1 MRIKSVSLHN
11 YRQYKDVVLDF
22 PNKQDNELYVFI
34 GKNGTGKT
42 NVLNAINW
50 CLYNEEPHLSQD
62 SEGLPILNILAYQ
75 NSEDE
80 TPVNVQVEIT
90 IEMENGLPIVF
101 SREESFKI
109 KNKKEISKFQKF
121 KVIKK
126 DEKLNDII
134 LENDKARECVERI
147 VPKNIREYF
156 FFDGERLDN
165 YFKIPGEVIK
175 PAIIDISKINYLFRM
190 NERIETVS
198 RGFKKE
204 AGKVSDI
211 IQRLQEDLEKK
222 TEELKKFNY
231 QLDEANSQFDIAK
244 KEIQRISEELVRF
257 PNISALEANKMKLE
271 KQIED
276 NAVLFEERK
285 KKKAHDLYKQYVLVN
300 SYEATKSTLQ
310 IIQEMRKKGEI
321 PPFTDKEK
329 LVSILNENFCN
340 ICGRGLDPASKKWV
354 EGIIEKIPISS
365 KTAIELSD
373 LENPIKRMFS
383 DIEENRD
390 TIQDISKEIVH
401 YEDIIRDLDDELN
414 QIRSKLENFD
424 VDKIRNLERERKSF
438 EESRDTQKER
448 IGHLKEL
455 ISRKQTE
462 IGSMNDQIEKE
473 GKKNERAKIF
483 MQKVIFCNE
492 AKNIL
497 EITIKQRLDEIRN
510 KIQQEANE
518 IFFGLIWKKSTF
530 NNITIDDDYQVKITS
545 SDTDLPMLGCLSKAE
560 NELLALS
567 FTLALHKV
575 SGFDAPLMID
585 TPVARVSDDQRVNF
599 GKTLAQIS
607 YDKQIFLLFTPAEYS
622 PDIQAVV
629 EPELSNKYLFE
640 MSADEKQTII
650 KEVQ

>member
-1 MRIKSVSLHN
+1 MRIKSISLHN
-11 YRQYKDVVLDF
+11 YRQYKDVSLEF
-22 PNKQDNELYVFI
+22 SNKGKNELYVFI

-42 NVLNAINW
+42 NILNAINW

-62 SEGLPILNILAYQ
+62 SEGLPILNILSYRD
-75 NSEDE
+75 SEDE
-80 TPVNVQVEIT
+80 IQATVQVEIT
-90 IEMENGLPIVF
+90 IEVENGLPIVF
-101 SREESFKI
+101 SREEFFKI
-109 KNKKEISKFQKF
+109 KNKKEISKSQKF

-126 DEKLNDII
+126 DQKLNDVI

-190 NERIETVS
+190 NERIENVS

-204 AGKVSDI
+204 AGKVSDT
-211 IQRLQEDLEKK
+211 IQKLQEDLEKK
-222 TEELKKFNY
+222 TEELKKFDY
-231 QLDEANSQFDIAK
+231 QLEEANSQFDIAK
-244 KEIQRISEELVRF
+244 KEIQRISEELARF
-257 PNISALEANKMKLE
+257 PNISALESNKIKLE

-276 NAVLFEERK
+276 NAGLLEERK
-285 KKKAHDLYKQYVLVN
+285 KKKAHDLYRQYILVN
-300 SYEATKSTLQ
+300 SYGATTNTLR
-310 IIQEMRKKGEI
+310 IIQDMRKKGEI

-329 LVSILNENFCN
+329 LTSILNENFCN

-373 LENPIKRMFS
+373 LENPIKRIFS

-390 TIQDISKEIVH
+390 LILDISKEIIH

-414 QIRSKLENFD
+414 QIRSKLEHFD

-448 IGHLKEL
+448 IGSLKGL

-462 IGSMNDQIEKE
+462 IGSLNDQIEKE

-492 AKNIL
+492 AKKIL
-497 EITIKQRLDEIRN
+497 DITIKQRLDEIRN

-530 NNITIDDDYQVKITS
+530 NKITIDDDYQVKITS
-545 SDTDLPMLGCLSKAE
+545 SDMDLPMLGCLSKAE

-575 SGFDAPLMID
+575 SGFDAPLLID

-599 GKTLAQIS
+599 GKTLTQIS
-607 YDKQIFLLFTPAEYS
+607 NDKQIFLLFTPAEYS
-622 PDIQAVV
+622 PDIQAVI
-629 EPELSNKYLFE
+629 EPELLCKYSFE

-650 KEVQ
+650 KEIR

>member
-1 MRIKSVSLHN
+1 MRIKSISLHN
-11 YRQYKDVVLDF
+11 YRQYKDVFLNF
-22 PNKQDNELYVFI
+22 TNKQKNELYVFI

-42 NVLNAINW
+42 NILNAINW

-62 SEGLPILNILAYQ
+62 SEGLPILNNLAYQ
-75 NSEDE
+75 NAEEDA
-80 TPVNVQVEIT
+80 PVKVQVEIT

-101 SREESFKI
+101 SREETFKI
-109 KNKKEISKFQKF
+109 KNNKEISKSQKF

-134 LENDKARECVERI
+134 LENDKARECVERV

-190 NERIETVS
+190 NERIENIS
-198 RGFKKE
+198 RGYKRE
-204 AGKVSDI
+204 AGKVSDKI
-211 IQRLQEDLEKK
+211 HELQEDLEKK

-231 QLDEANSQFDIAK
+231 QLGEANSQFDIGK
-244 KEIQRISEELVRF
+244 KEIQRISEELARF
-257 PNISALEANKMKLE
+257 PNISALEVNKIKLE

-276 NAVLFEERK
+276 NAVLLEDRK
-285 KKKAHDLYKQYVLVN
+285 KKKANDLYKQYILVN
-300 SYEATKSTLQ
+300 SYEATNSTLQ

-329 LVSILNENFCN
+329 LVSILDENFCN
-340 ICGRGLDPASKKWV
+340 ICGRSLDPPSKKWV
-354 EGIIEKIPISS
+354 EEIIKKIPISS

-373 LENPIKRMFS
+373 LENPIKRMFT
-383 DIEENRD
+383 DIEENLD
-390 TIQDISKEIVH
+390 SILDISKEIVH
-401 YEDIIRDLDDELN
+401 YEDIIRDLDGELN
-414 QIRSKLENFD
+414 QIRSKLEHFD
-424 VDKIRNLERERKSF
+424 IDKIRNLERERKSF

-448 IGHLKEL
+448 SGHLKEL
-455 ISRKQTE
+455 ISRIQNE
-462 IGSMNDQIEKE
+462 IGSLNDQIEKE
-473 GKKNERAKIF
+473 GKRNERAKIF
-483 MQKVIFCNE
+483 MQKVVFCNE
-492 AKNIL
+492 AKNVL
-497 EITIKQRLDEIRN
+497 ELTIKQRLDEIRN
-510 KIQQEANE
+510 KIQEEANE
-518 IFFGLIWKKSTF
+518 IFFGLIWKRSTF
-530 NNITIDDDYQVKITS
+530 NHMTIDDDYQVKITS
-545 SDTDLPMLGCLSKAE
+545 SDTNLPMLGCLSKAE

-575 SGFDAPLMID
+575 SGFDAPLLID

-622 PDIQAVV
+622 PDIQAVI
-629 EPELSNKYLFE
+629 EPELSTKYLFE
-640 MSADEKQTII
+640 MSSDEKETMI
-650 KEVQ
+650 KEIQ